1 MPELLRLHAW
11 DLLCQW
17 TNQPGQR
24 VEPRLALH
32 LVNESA
38 MCLPS
43 MRARRTLSQKGF
55 ELANGLPFV
64 PTDGAIHALLG
75 SRSALD
81 SIQFQLALG
90 KLRRAGHHFGGQ
102 LLAIDPHRTVSHSK
116 RQMRRHRFDPRDKAR
131 KMSQTFFL
139 LDCETNQP
147 VCFVLGSSSATATE
161 AGRQVLELGAEILG
175 LKPGASGNKPLVLA
189 DKEHHSCEL
198 FESVHQNQLFDLL
211 VAVPGR
217 DRSRKDQ
224 SELEKLAFTEQ
235 WAGYAT
241 SHRRTTFKS
250 TPDLELTEFIQRS
263 GAAGAD
269 PFYQS
274 FLCTCMRDEVNTLT
288 KHYPDRWHIE
298 EFFKS
303 NQALGWDRA
312 GTMNLNVRYGQ
323 MSMSLLA
330 QAAIHQ
336 MRGRLGDPVATWDAM
351 HLSQRFFGALEGD
364 VRVERDTIV
373 VTLYNAVNSDGLRKH
388 YEGLPEILRSEGVE
402 PEIPWLYG
410 YKLDF
415 RFK

>member
-17 TNQPGQR
+17 TAQPGDR

-64 PTDGAIHALLG
+64 PTDGAIHWLLN
-75 SRSALD
+75 SRSVLD
-81 SIQFQLALG
+81 STQLQIALG
-90 KLRRAGHHFGGQ
+90 KLRRADNHFSGQ

-116 RQMRRHRFDPRDKAR
+116 RQMRRHRFDPRQKAR

-139 LDCETNQP
+139 LDCQTQQP
-147 VCFVLGSSSATATE
+147 ICFTLASSSATAID
-161 AGRQVLELGAEILG
+161 AGKSVLELGSEILG
-175 LKPGASGNKPLVLA
+175 LKQGATSGKPLVLA
-189 DKEHHSCEL
+189 DKEHHGHDL
-198 FESVHQNQLFDLL
+198 FESVHQHQFFDLL
-211 VAVPGR
+211 VAVPAR
-217 DRSRKDQ
+217 ERSRKDQ
-224 SELEKLAFTEQ
+224 SAVERLEFIEH

-241 SHRRTTFKS
+241 AQRAATFKS
-250 TPDLELTEFIQRS
+250 APDLPLVEYIQRS
-263 GAAGAD
+263 AAPGTK
-269 PFYQS
+269 PYYQS
-274 FLCTCMRDEVNTLT
+274 FLGTCQRDGVEVLT
-288 KHYPDRWHIE
+288 KNYPDRWHIE

-303 NQALGWDRA
+303 NQALGWDRS

-323 MSMSLLA
+323 MSMALLA

-336 MRGRLGDPVATWDAM
+336 LRRRLGDPIATWDAM
-351 HLSQRFFGALEGD
+351 HIAQRFFGALEGD
-364 VRVERDTIV
+364 VRVEHDTIV
-373 VTLYNAVNSDGLRKH
+373 VTLYNAPNVEKIRKH
-388 YEGLPEILRSEGVE
+388 YEGLPEILRGEGVQ

-410 YKLDF
+410 FKLDF